1 MPSLLVSLMA
11 MIPRSV
17 NGTKEVFNAA
27 AVAADSP
34 LIFFGLQHI
43 VPPHIGF
50 RF

>member
-1 MPSLLVSLMA
+1 

-27 AVAADSP
+27 AAESP

-50 RF
+50 RV